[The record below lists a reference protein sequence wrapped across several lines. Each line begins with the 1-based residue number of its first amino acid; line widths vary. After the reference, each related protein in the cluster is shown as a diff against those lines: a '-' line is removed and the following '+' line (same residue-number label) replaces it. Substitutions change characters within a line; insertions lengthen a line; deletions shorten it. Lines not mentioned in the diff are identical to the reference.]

1 MTRMT
6 DKVFSSKLKTAH
18 GVVSAD
24 QKAGDNVLGRSRNG
38 VVRNTDS
45 FFKDDTVETKKI
57 SLTPNLLRDDSN
69 TSSMA
74 SDPKE
79 VVAHLCKV
87 SVRAPS

>member
-1 MTRMT
+1 MTHMT
-6 DKVFSSKLKTAH
+6 DKVFLLKAIRD
-18 GVVSAD
+18 VVSTD
-24 QKAGDNVLGRSRNG
+24 EKAGDNILGRSRNG

-69 TSSMA
+69 TNSMA

-79 VVAHLCKV
+79 VLIHLCKF
-87 SVRAPS
+87 SVGR